1 MVSKSININMRCI
14 EIALNAWVD
23 EMKEINKSEP
33 TSYTININMRCIE
46 MRISVAIEDFKT
58 KININMRCIEIL
70 AFFLFLFGDC
80 RLTLT

>member
-14 EIALNAWVD
+14 